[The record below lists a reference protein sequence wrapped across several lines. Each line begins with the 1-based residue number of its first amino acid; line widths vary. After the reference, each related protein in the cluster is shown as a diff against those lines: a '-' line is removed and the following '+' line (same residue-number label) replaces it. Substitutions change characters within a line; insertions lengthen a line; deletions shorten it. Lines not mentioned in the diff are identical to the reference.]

1 MHVPSGVSQRI
12 SRAGGGFPMWRGDSR
27 EVVFV
32 SPDGTFTAVTIA
44 AGLRFGEPVQ
54 LFTTTPAQDAGDFY
68 KFDMTPDGQRFLIQ
82 LSRDRPQPLV
92 LFEHWTALLHRPGSQ
107 PR

>member
-1 MHVPSGVSQRI
+1 
-12 SRAGGGFPMWRGDSR
+12 MWRGDSR

-32 SPDGTFTAVTIA
+32 APDGTFTAVAIA

-92 LFEHWTALLHRPGSQ
+92 LFEHWTALLHRHGSQ